1 MPSCKPLVL
10 ACFCLLGL
18 NTVSLRVHAQD
29 SHGSGDAVSGNSP
42 APQER
47 PQDNSSGHSRVDPS
61 PLTSLTQTVSTLFGP
76 SLAEAIRTTRDRVY
90 PQGRPIPLALRRQ
103 LAPFFPRTVLKQVR
117 YATAWDSTA
126 DLLPALFMG
135 RSPKSA
141 MTLGDVILF
150 RDAHG
155 VTDPLL
161 WAHELTHVMQYQ
173 HFGVTAFATRYLER
187 GWELE
192 AEAMEKADAIGRQ
205 LSP

>member
-1 MPSCKPLVL
+1 M
-10 ACFCLLGL
+10 
-18 NTVSLRVHAQD
+18 SLRVQAQD

-42 APQER
+42 ANPER
-47 PQDNSSGHSRVDPS
+47 PQENSSGQSRVDPS
-61 PLTSLTQTVSTLFGP
+61 PLAALTQTVSALFGP
-76 SLAEAIRTTRDRVY
+76 PLAETIRSTRDRVY
-90 PQGRPIPLALRRQ
+90 PQGRPIPVALRRQ
-103 LAPFFPRTVLKQVR
+103 LAPFFPRTVLEQVR
-117 YATAWDSTA
+117 YATAWDPTA

-135 RSPKSA
+135 SSPKSA

-161 WAHELTHVMQYQ
+161 WAHELTHVLQYQ
-173 HFGVTAFATRYLER
+173 QLGVTAFATRYLER

>member
-1 MPSCKPLVL
+1 MPSCKLVL

-18 NTVSLRVHAQD
+18 ITLSLRVQAQD
-29 SHGSGDAVSGNSP
+29 SHVSGDAVSGNSP
-42 APQER
+42 ANQEH
-47 PQDNSSGHSRVDPS
+47 PQDNSSGQSRVDPS
-61 PLTSLTQTVSTLFGP
+61 PLAALTQTVSALFGP
-76 SLAEAIRTTRDRVY
+76 PLADAIRSTRDRVY
-90 PQGRPIPLALRRQ
+90 PQGRPIPVALRRQ
-103 LAPFFPRTVLKQVR
+103 LAPFFPRTVLEKVR
-117 YATAWDSTA
+117 YATAWDPTA

-135 RSPKSA
+135 NSTKSA

-173 HFGVTAFATRYLER
+173 QLGVPAFATRYLER

>member
-1 MPSCKPLVL
+1 
-10 ACFCLLGL
+10 
-18 NTVSLRVHAQD
+18 
-29 SHGSGDAVSGNSP
+29 
-42 APQER
+42 
-47 PQDNSSGHSRVDPS
+47 
-61 PLTSLTQTVSTLFGP
+61 
-76 SLAEAIRTTRDRVY
+76 LAETIRSTRDRVY

-103 LAPFFPRTVLKQVR
+103 LAPFFPRTVLEQVR
-117 YATAWDSTA
+117 YATAWDPTA
-126 DLLPALFMG
+126 DLLPALFLG
-135 RSPKSA
+135 RSPKAA

-192 AEAMEKADAIGRQ
+192 AEAIERADAIGRQ

>member
-1 MPSCKPLVL
+1 M
-10 ACFCLLGL
+10 
-18 NTVSLRVHAQD
+18 SLRVQAQD

-42 APQER
+42 ANQER
-47 PQDNSSGHSRVDPS
+47 PQENSAGRSRVDPS
-61 PLTSLTQTVSTLFGP
+61 PLAALTQTVSALFGP
-76 SLAEAIRTTRDRVY
+76 SLAETIRSTRDRVY
-90 PQGRPIPLALRRQ
+90 PQGHPIPVALRRQ
-103 LAPFFPRTVLKQVR
+103 LAPFFPRTVLEKVR
-117 YATAWDSTA
+117 YATAWDPTA

-135 RSPKSA
+135 RSPKAA

-161 WAHELTHVMQYQ
+161 WAHELTHVLQYQ
-173 HFGVTAFATRYLER
+173 QLGVTAFATRYLER

-192 AEAMEKADAIGRQ
+192 AEATAKADAIGRQ